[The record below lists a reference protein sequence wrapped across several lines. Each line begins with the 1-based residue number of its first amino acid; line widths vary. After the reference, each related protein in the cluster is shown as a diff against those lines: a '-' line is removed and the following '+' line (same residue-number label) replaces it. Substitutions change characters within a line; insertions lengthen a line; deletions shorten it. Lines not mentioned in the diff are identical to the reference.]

1 MTSPSPSPAELS
13 AKLSQDD
20 SASDARPSSASLLRT
35 AAASV
40 SNDAATLTA
49 NLVQRG
55 RNPWWGKDQAAPPAV
70 TPAVTPAAVPAPANA
85 VPSQAGAS
93 LLCTPLPRPETSHIM
108 RRRPAPFHGFNRAIW
123 RDVIVFL
130 AVFAAG
136 LAAMLLLPLRAL

>member
-20 SASDARPSSASLLRT
+20 SASDARPFSASLLRT

-70 TPAVTPAAVPAPANA
+70 TPAAVPAPADA
-85 VPSQAGAS
+85 VPSQAGAP
-93 LLCTPLPRPETSHIM
+93 LLCTPLPRPETSHII